1 MTKAE
6 FLNVIISIQE
16 QVSNMSLSGPGTLS
30 QRELAKIV
38 GEKDAHL
45 GSLLIQHA
53 DLSEQMVEYINSR
66 LDA

>member
-6 FLNVIISIQE
+6 FLDVIISIQE
-16 QVSNMSLSGPGTLS
+16 QVSNMSS